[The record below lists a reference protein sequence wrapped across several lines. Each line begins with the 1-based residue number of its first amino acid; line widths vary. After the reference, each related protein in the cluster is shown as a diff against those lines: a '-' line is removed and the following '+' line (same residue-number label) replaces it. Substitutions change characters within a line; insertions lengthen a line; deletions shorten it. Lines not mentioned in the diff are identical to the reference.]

1 MCAEYNIRMRAR
13 FYAPLAH
20 STGDVVASAFRRT
33 LPRDNDSV
41 HARFFAPDAHAAGD
55 VVSLPDDEAEHL
67 SRVLR
72 LKRGDPIVVINGRG
86 RAFEATV
93 QSARKAGADPSDVS
107 QLAVTVPPARNAGAE
122 VRIGRPWAAAPEPRV
137 SITLVQAVLKGDK
150 MDDVVRDAVM
160 IGVAAIQPI
169 VTARSEIS
177 LSSLARGRRR
187 ERWERIA
194 VSSAK
199 QCGRAVVPIVFPP
212 EPFEAVSAFAD
223 DRQLPG
229 PMLMLVEP
237 GAGTGMVALGELDGQ
252 PPREASLLIGP
263 EGGWTPGEMA
273 TASERCRLVTLGG
286 RTIRGDAMAL
296 VAVAALFAKWGE
308 Y

>member
-1 MCAEYNIRMRAR
+1 MGVRGSITPASAHNDAVRAR
-13 FYAPLAH
+13 FYAPDAH
-20 STGDVVASAFRRT
+20 SS
-33 LPRDNDSV
+33 
-41 HARFFAPDAHAAGD
+41 GD
-55 VVSLPDDEAEHL
+55 VVSLPDEEAEHL
-67 SRVLR
+67 TRVLR
-72 LKRGDPIVVINGRG
+72 LKRGDSIVVFNGRG
-86 RAFEATV
+86 RVFDATV
-93 QSARKAGADPSDVS
+93 QTSRKS
-107 QLAVTVPPARNAGAE
+107 GAE
-122 VRIGRPWAAAPEPRV
+122 VLIGGPCTAAPEPRV
-137 SITLVQAVLKGDK
+137 AITLVQAVLKGDK
-150 MDDVVRDAVM
+150 IDEVVRDAVM

-169 VTARSEIS
+169 VTARSEAS
-177 LSSLARGRRR
+177 LSSLSRGRRR

-199 QCGRAVVPIVFPP
+199 QSGRGVVPIVLPP
-212 EPFEAVSAFAD
+212 EPFEALAAFVD
-223 DRQLPG
+223 ERQLPG

-237 GAGTGMVALGELDGQ
+237 GASGETVTLGELDSR

-263 EGGWTPGEMA
+263 EGGWTAEEIA